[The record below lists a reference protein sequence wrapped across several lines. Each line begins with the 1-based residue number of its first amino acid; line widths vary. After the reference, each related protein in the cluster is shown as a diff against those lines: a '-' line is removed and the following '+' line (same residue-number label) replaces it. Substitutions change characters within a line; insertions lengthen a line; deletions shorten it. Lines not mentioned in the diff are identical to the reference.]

1 MLLLALLLLQLGTGS
16 LQKNQSYWLQMQE
29 AVTVQEGLCV
39 LVSCSFSYPEAGW
52 NHSTPTYG
60 SWYKTQKNFKPDAK
74 DNDLV
79 ATNNPDKKAKV
90 KNKLHF
96 RLLGD
101 PQANNCSL
109 SISEVRKDDSGT
121 YYFHLEQGDENH
133 TYESNLLTLTVTE
146 LTQTPDIHI
155 QGPLQSGHVSHVTC
169 SMPCACDWPTAPRIT
184 WAGAA
189 LRAAGSGLEPSTS
202 EILLTPHPED
212 HGTYLSCRVTFP
224 RAGVSS
230 NRTVQLSVSYAPQ
243 NLTISIS
250 GAGDPASVAQGK
262 FSHLEVQKGQFL
274 RLLCAADSHP
284 PATLSW
290 VLEDRVLSWSPPFGP
305 RTLELQLP
313 VVKPG
318 DSGLYTCRAE
328 NRLGSQQGT
337 LDLSVQ
343 YPPEDLRVMVSQ
355 ENRTASVAQGEFSHL
370 EVQKG
375 QFLRLLCAADSH
387 PPATLSWVL
396 EDRVL
401 SWSCPLGPR
410 TLELQLPVVKP
421 GDSGLYTCRAEN
433 RLGSQQGTLD
443 LSVQYPPEDLR
454 VTVSQENRTVTEV
467 IRNGTS
473 FPVLEGQ
480 SLRLV
485 CVTHSNPPARL
496 SWTWGTQ
503 TLSPEW
509 LSDAG
514 VLDLPRVQTEH
525 GGEFTCHA
533 RSPLGSQHLSLSL
546 SVHYPPQLL
555 GPSCSWE
562 AQALLCSCSSRAW
575 PAPAL
580 HWRLGEGLL
589 EGNSSNAS
597 LRVTSSSAGPWANSS
612 LSLHGA
618 LSSDLRLSCEAQ
630 NAQGTQSATILLL
643 PGKPELRGVL
653 LGTLGAAGGV
663 ALLSLCAC
671 LVFWLKTRRKKAA
684 SPTGTAQ
691 QDTPVDLGPVCGGPK
706 DASWLDILSH
716 GPTPAEATL
725 AVGEEPEPQELHYD
739 FCTFLELESREPKVQ
754 EATSRTEYSEMEIC
768 NDSLQEHPS
777 VLGRETSGTIARTWS
792 SRGRE
797 DAPPWCW
804 AEREPQF
811 QPHHQ

>member
-1 MLLLALLLLQLGTGS
+1 FNPCFCVPPGS
-16 LQKNQSYWLQMQE
+16 LQKNQSSWLQMQE

-39 LVSCSFSYPEAGW
+39 LVSCSFSYPEGGW
-52 NHSTPTYG
+52 KHSTPTYG
-60 SWYKTQKNFKPDAK
+60 SWYKTKKNSKPDPE
-74 DNDLV
+74 NNNLV
-79 ATNNPDKKAKV
+79 ATNNPHKEAKG

-101 PQANNCSL
+101 PQANDCSL

-121 YYFHLEQGDENH
+121 YYFHLEPGAVNH

-146 LTQTPDIHI
+146 LTQTPDIRI
-155 QGPLQSGHVSHVTC
+155 QEPLQSGHLSHVTC
-169 SMPCACDWPTAPRIT
+169 SMPGACDWPTAPRIS

-212 HGTYLSCRVTFP
+212 HGTYLSCRVAFP

-230 NRTVQLSVSYAPQ
+230 NRTVQLNVSCECCARA
-243 NLTISIS
+243 LGCCV
-250 GAGDPASVAQGK
+250 GA
-262 FSHLEVQKGQFL
+262 
-274 RLLCAADSHP
+274 
-284 PATLSW
+284 
-290 VLEDRVLSWSPPFGP
+290 
-305 RTLELQLP
+305 
-313 VVKPG
+313 
-318 DSGLYTCRAE
+318 
-328 NRLGSQQGT
+328 
-337 LDLSVQ
+337 
-343 YPPEDLRVMVSQ
+343 
-355 ENRTASVAQGEFSHL
+355 
-370 EVQKG
+370 
-375 QFLRLLCAADSH
+375 
-387 PPATLSWVL
+387 
-396 EDRVL
+396 
-401 SWSCPLGPR
+401 
-410 TLELQLPVVKP
+410 
-421 GDSGLYTCRAEN
+421 
-433 RLGSQQGTLD
+433 
-443 LSVQYPPEDLR
+443 
-454 VTVSQENRTVTEV
+454 EV

-473 FPVLEGQ
+473 LSVLEGQ

-509 LSDAG
+509 LSDPG
-514 VLDLPRVQTEH
+514 VLELPRVQTEH

-546 SVHYPPQLL
+546 SVHCELL

-562 AQALLCSCSSRAW
+562 AQVLLCSCSSCAW
-575 PAPAL
+575 PAPSL

-597 LRVTSSSAGPWANSS
+597 LRVTSSSTGPWANSS

-630 NAQGTQSATILLL
+630 NAQGTQSATVLLL
-643 PGKPELRGVL
+643 PGQGPVGPRSRE
-653 LGTLGAAGGV
+653 
-663 ALLSLCAC
+663 
-671 LVFWLKTRRKKAA
+671 
-684 SPTGTAQ
+684 
-691 QDTPVDLGPVCGGPK
+691 VDLRSDQGQGLACGSSSLSQPRHPHWIPTPAPLQGPK
-706 DASWLDILSH
+706 DASWWDILSH
-716 GPTPAEATL
+716 GPTPTEATL
-725 AVGEEPEPQELHYD
+725 PVSEELEPQELEPQELHYD
-739 FCTFLELESREPKVQ
+739 FCTFLELESREPQVQ

-768 NDSLQEHPS
+768 NDGLQEHPS

-797 DAPPWCW
+797 DAPSWCW
-804 AEREPQF
+804 AEQEPQF

>member
-1 MLLLALLLLQLGTGS
+1 MLLLALLLLQLGAGS
-16 LQKNQSYWLQMQE
+16 LQKKQSSWLQMQE

-60 SWYKTQKNFKPDAK
+60 YWYKTKNCKYDPK
-74 DNDLV
+74 NSTLM
-79 ATNNPDKKAKV
+79 ATNNPDKEAKE
-90 KNKLHF
+90 KYKLHF

-101 PQANNCSL
+101 PQANDCSL

-121 YYFHLEQGDENH
+121 YYFHLEQGAVNH
-133 TYESNLLTLTVTE
+133 TYKRNLLTLTVT
-146 LTQTPDIHI
+146 
-155 QGPLQSGHVSHVTC
+155 
-169 SMPCACDWPTAPRIT
+169 
-184 WAGAA
+184 
-189 LRAAGSGLEPSTS
+189 AGSGLEPSTS

-224 RAGVSS
+224 RANVSS
-230 NRTVQLSVSYAPQ
+230 TRTVQLKVSYAPQ

-250 GAGDPASVAQGK
+250 RAGDPAPVAQGN

-290 VLEDRVLSWSPPFGP
+290 VLEDRVLSWSF
-305 RTLELQLP
+305 R
-313 VVKPG
+313 
-318 DSGLYTCRAE
+318 
-328 NRLGSQQGT
+328 
-337 LDLSVQ
+337 
-343 YPPEDLRVMVSQ
+343 
-355 ENRTASVAQGEFSHL
+355 
-370 EVQKG
+370 
-375 QFLRLLCAADSH
+375 
-387 PPATLSWVL
+387 
-396 EDRVL
+396 
-401 SWSCPLGPR
+401 LGPR
-410 TLELQLPVVKP
+410 TLELELPVVKP

-454 VTVSQENRTVTEV
+454 VTVSQENRTVMEV

-473 FPVLEGQ
+473 LSVLEGQ

-509 LSDAG
+509 LSDPG
-514 VLDLPRVQTEH
+514 VLELPQVQTEH

-546 SVHYPPQLL
+546 SVHYPPRLL

-562 AQALLCSCSSRAW
+562 AQALLCSCSSSAW
-575 PAPAL
+575 PAPSL

-597 LRVTSSSAGPWANSS
+597 LRVTSSSTGHWANSS

-630 NAQGTQSATILLL
+630 NAHGTQSASVLLL
-643 PGKPELRGVL
+643 PGKPELREAL
-653 LGTLGAAGGV
+653 LGTLGAAGGA

-671 LVFWLKTRRKKAA
+671 LVFSWLKTRRKKAG
-684 SPTGTAQ
+684 SQTGTAH
-691 QDTPVDLGPVCGGPK
+691 QDAPVDLGPVCGGPK
-706 DASWLDILSH
+706 DASWWDSPSH
-716 GPTPAEATL
+716 GPTPTEATL
-725 AVGEEPEPQELHYD
+725 AGGEEPEPQELHYA
-739 FCTFLELESREPKVQ
+739 TLSFLELEPRDPEVH
-754 EATSRTEYSEMEIC
+754 EDTSKTEYSEIKIC
-768 NDSLQEHPS
+768 NGGLQEQPD
-777 VLGRETSGTIARTWS
+777 VLGRETSGTIARSAVLHVHRKWS
-792 SRGRE
+792 STE
-797 DAPPWCW
+797 DAPSWCW
-804 AEREPQF
+804 AEEEPQC

>member
-1 MLLLALLLLQLGTGS
+1 MGDTDQAQALALQDW
-16 LQKNQSYWLQMQE
+16 Q
-29 AVTVQEGLCV
+29 
-39 LVSCSFSYPEAGW
+39 
-52 NHSTPTYG
+52 
-60 SWYKTQKNFKPDAK
+60 
-74 DNDLV
+74 
-79 ATNNPDKKAKV
+79 
-90 KNKLHF
+90 
-96 RLLGD
+96 
-101 PQANNCSL
+101 
-109 SISEVRKDDSGT
+109 
-121 YYFHLEQGDENH
+121 
-133 TYESNLLTLTVTE
+133 NLLSSVYVY
-146 LTQTPDIHI
+146 
-155 QGPLQSGHVSHVTC
+155 VSVC
-169 SMPCACDWPTAPRIT
+169 PSPAP
-184 WAGAA
+184 
-189 LRAAGSGLEPSTS
+189 
-202 EILLTPHPED
+202 
-212 HGTYLSCRVTFP
+212 
-224 RAGVSS
+224 
-230 NRTVQLSVSYAPQ
+230 
-243 NLTISIS
+243 
-250 GAGDPASVAQGK
+250 VAQG
-262 FSHLEVQKGQFL
+262 
-274 RLLCAADSHP
+274 
-284 PATLSW
+284 
-290 VLEDRVLSWSPPFGP
+290 
-305 RTLELQLP
+305 
-313 VVKPG
+313 
-318 DSGLYTCRAE
+318 
-328 NRLGSQQGT
+328 N
-337 LDLSVQ
+337 
-343 YPPEDLRVMVSQ
+343 
-355 ENRTASVAQGEFSHL
+355 FSHL

-433 RLGSQQGTLD
+433 RLGTQQGTLD

-473 FPVLEGQ
+473 LPVLEGQ

-496 SWTWGTQ
+496 SWTWGMQ

-509 LSDAG
+509 LSDPG
-514 VLDLPRVQTEH
+514 LLELPRVQTEH

-546 SVHYPPQLL
+546 SVHYPPRLL

-575 PAPAL
+575 PAPSL

-597 LRVTSSSAGPWANSS
+597 LRVTSSSEGPWANSS
-612 LSLHGA
+612 LSLHRA

-630 NAQGTQSATILLL
+630 NAQGTQSATVLLL

-653 LGTLGAAGGV
+653 LGTLGAAGGA

-671 LVFWLKTRRKKAA
+671 LVFWWLSGPVSSFRLKTRRKKAA

-706 DASWLDILSH
+706 DASWLDSPSY
-716 GPTPAEATL
+716 GPTPTEARL
-725 AVGEEPEPQELHYD
+725 AVGEEPEPQELHYASLS
-739 FCTFLELESREPKVQ
+739 FLEFEPREPKVQ
-754 EATSRTEYSEMEIC
+754 EATSRTEYSEIKIC
-768 NDSLQEHPS
+768 NGSLQEQPD
-777 VLGRETSGTIARTWS
+777 VLGRETSGTIPRSAVLHVHRKWS
-792 SRGRE
+792 STE

-804 AEREPQF
+804 VEQEPQF
-811 QPHHQ
+811 QSHHPTL

>member
-1 MLLLALLLLQLGTGS
+1 RALVLSFCVPPGS
-16 LQKNQSYWLQMQE
+16 LQKNQSSWLQMQE

-39 LVSCSFSYPEAGW
+39 LVSCSFSYPEGGW
-52 NHSTPTYG
+52 KHSTPTYG
-60 SWYKTQKNFKPDAK
+60 SWYKTKKNSKPDPE
-74 DNDLV
+74 NNNLV
-79 ATNNPDKKAKV
+79 ATNNPHKEAKG

-101 PQANNCSL
+101 PQANDCSL

-121 YYFHLEQGDENH
+121 YYFHLEPGAVNH

-146 LTQTPDIHI
+146 LTQTPDIRI
-155 QGPLQSGHVSHVTC
+155 QEPLQSGHLSHVTC
-169 SMPCACDWPTAPRIT
+169 SMPGACDWPTAPRIS

-212 HGTYLSCRVTFP
+212 HGTYLSCRVAFP

-230 NRTVQLSVSYAPQ
+230 NRTVQLNVSYAPQ

-250 GAGDPASVAQGK
+250 GAGDP
-262 FSHLEVQKGQFL
+262 
-274 RLLCAADSHP
+274 
-284 PATLSW
+284 
-290 VLEDRVLSWSPPFGP
+290 
-305 RTLELQLP
+305 
-313 VVKPG
+313 
-318 DSGLYTCRAE
+318 
-328 NRLGSQQGT
+328 
-337 LDLSVQ
+337 
-343 YPPEDLRVMVSQ
+343 
-355 ENRTASVAQGEFSHL
+355 
-370 EVQKG
+370 
-375 QFLRLLCAADSH
+375 
-387 PPATLSWVL
+387 
-396 EDRVL
+396 
-401 SWSCPLGPR
+401 
-410 TLELQLPVVKP
+410 
-421 GDSGLYTCRAEN
+421 
-433 RLGSQQGTLD
+433 
-443 LSVQYPPEDLR
+443 
-454 VTVSQENRTVTEV
+454 V

-473 FPVLEGQ
+473 LSVLEGQ

-509 LSDAG
+509 LSDPG
-514 VLDLPRVQTEH
+514 VLELPRVQTEH

-546 SVHYPPQLL
+546 SVHYPPRLL

-562 AQALLCSCSSRAW
+562 AQVLLCSCSSCAW
-575 PAPAL
+575 PAPSL

-597 LRVTSSSAGPWANSS
+597 LRVTSSSTGPWANSS

-630 NAQGTQSATILLL
+630 NAQGTQSATVLLL
-643 PGKPELRGVL
+643 PGLACGSSS
-653 LGTLGAAGGV
+653 
-663 ALLSLCAC
+663 LSQPRHPH
-671 LVFWLKTRRKKAA
+671 WI
-684 SPTGTAQ
+684 PTPAPLQ
-691 QDTPVDLGPVCGGPK
+691 GPK
-706 DASWLDILSH
+706 DASWWDILSH
-716 GPTPAEATL
+716 GPTPTEATL
-725 AVGEEPEPQELHYD
+725 PVSEELEPQELEPQELHYD
-739 FCTFLELESREPKVQ
+739 FCTFLELESREPQVQ

-768 NDSLQEHPS
+768 NDGLQEHPS

-797 DAPPWCW
+797 DAPSWCW
-804 AEREPQF
+804 AEQEPQF

>member
-1 MLLLALLLLQLGTGS
+1 RIPGQDSPPSPKMLLLALLLLQLGAGS
-16 LQKNQSYWLQMQE
+16 LQKNQSSWLQMQE

-39 LVSCSFSYPEAGW
+39 LVSCSFSYPEGGW
-52 NHSTPTYG
+52 KHSTPTYG
-60 SWYKTQKNFKPDAK
+60 SWYKTKKNSKPDPE
-74 DNDLV
+74 NNNLV
-79 ATNNPDKKAKV
+79 ATNNPHKEAKG

-101 PQANNCSL
+101 PQANDCSL

-121 YYFHLEQGDENH
+121 YYFHLEPGAVNH

-146 LTQTPDIHI
+146 LTQTPDIRI
-155 QGPLQSGHVSHVTC
+155 QEPLQSGHLSHVTC
-169 SMPCACDWPTAPRIT
+169 SMPGACDWPTAPRIS

-212 HGTYLSCRVTFP
+212 HGTYLSCRVAFP

-230 NRTVQLSVSYAPQ
+230 NRTVQLNVSYAPQ

-250 GAGDPASVAQGK
+250 GAGDPAPVAQGK
-262 FSHLEVQKGQFL
+262 
-274 RLLCAADSHP
+274 
-284 PATLSW
+284 
-290 VLEDRVLSWSPPFGP
+290 
-305 RTLELQLP
+305 
-313 VVKPG
+313 
-318 DSGLYTCRAE
+318 
-328 NRLGSQQGT
+328 
-337 LDLSVQ
+337 
-343 YPPEDLRVMVSQ
+343 
-355 ENRTASVAQGEFSHL
+355 FSHL

-410 TLELQLPVVKP
+410 TLELELPVVKP

-454 VTVSQENRTVTEV
+454 VTVSQENRKVMEV

-473 FPVLEGQ
+473 LSVLEGQ

-509 LSDAG
+509 LSDPG
-514 VLDLPRVQTEH
+514 VLELPRVQTEH

-546 SVHYPPQLL
+546 SVHYPPRLL

-562 AQALLCSCSSRAW
+562 AQVLLCSCSSCAW
-575 PAPAL
+575 PAPSL

-597 LRVTSSSAGPWANSS
+597 LRVTSSSTGPWANSS

-630 NAQGTQSATILLL
+630 NAQGTQSATVLLL
-643 PGKPELRGVL
+643 PGQGPVGPRSRE
-653 LGTLGAAGGV
+653 
-663 ALLSLCAC
+663 
-671 LVFWLKTRRKKAA
+671 
-684 SPTGTAQ
+684 
-691 QDTPVDLGPVCGGPK
+691 VDLRSDQGQGWG
-706 DASWLDILSH
+706 H
-716 GPTPAEATL
+716 
-725 AVGEEPEPQELHYD
+725 GEELEPQELEPQELHYD
-739 FCTFLELESREPKVQ
+739 FCTFLELESREPQVQ

-768 NDSLQEHPS
+768 NDGLQEHPS

-797 DAPPWCW
+797 DAPSWCW
-804 AEREPQF
+804 AEQEPQF

>member
-16 LQKNQSYWLQMQE
+16 LQKNQSFWLQMQK

-39 LVSCSFSYPEAGW
+39 LVSCSFSYPKAGW
-52 NHSTPTYG
+52 KHSTPTYG

-79 ATNNPDKKAKV
+79 ATNNPDKEAKE
-90 KNKLHF
+90 KYKLHF

-101 PQANNCSL
+101 PQSNNCSL
-109 SISEVRKDDSGT
+109 SISEVQKDDSGT

-133 TYESNLLTLTVTE
+133 SYKKLLTLTVTE

-155 QGPLQSGHVSHVTC
+155 QEPLQSGHLSHVTC
-169 SMPCACDWPTAPRIT
+169 SMPGACDWPTAPRIT

-212 HGTYLSCRVTFP
+212 HGTHLSCRVTFP

-250 GAGDPASVAQGK
+250 GAGDPAPVAQGK

-290 VLEDRVLSWSPPFGP
+290 VLEDRVLSWS
-305 RTLELQLP
+305 
-313 VVKPG
+313 
-318 DSGLYTCRAE
+318 S
-328 NRLGSQQGT
+328 
-337 LDLSVQ
+337 
-343 YPPEDLRVMVSQ
+343 
-355 ENRTASVAQGEFSHL
+355 
-370 EVQKG
+370 
-375 QFLRLLCAADSH
+375 
-387 PPATLSWVL
+387 
-396 EDRVL
+396 
-401 SWSCPLGPR
+401 PLGPR

-485 CVTHSNPPARL
+485 CVTPSNPPARL

-514 VLDLPRVQTEH
+514 VLELPRVQTEH

-533 RSPLGSQHLSLSL
+533 RSPLGSQNLSLSL
-546 SVHYPPQLL
+546 SVHCEPPTAAGTLLLLGGPGSALQLL
-555 GPSCSWE
+555 LPRLAG
-562 AQALLCSCSSRAW
+562 
-575 PAPAL
+575 PAL

-597 LRVTSSSAGPWANSS
+597 LGVTSSSAGPWANSS

-630 NAQGTQSATILLL
+630 NAQGTQSATVLLL

-653 LGTLGAAGGV
+653 LGTLGAAGGA

-706 DASWLDILSH
+706 DASWLDSPSY
-716 GPTPAEATL
+716 GPTPTEATL
-725 AVGEEPEPQELHYD
+725 AMGEEPEPQELHYASLS
-739 FCTFLELESREPKVQ
+739 FLEFEPREPKVQ
-754 EATSRTEYSEMEIC
+754 EARSRTEYSEIKIC
-768 NDSLQEHPS
+768 NGGLQEQPD
-777 VLGRETSGTIARTWS
+777 VPGRETPGTIPRSAVLQVHRKWS
-792 SRGRE
+792 STE

-804 AEREPQF
+804 AEQEPQF
-811 QPHHQ
+811 QSHHPTL

>member
-16 LQKNQSYWLQMQE
+16 LQKNQSFWLQMQK

-39 LVSCSFSYPEAGW
+39 LVSCSFSYPKAGW

-60 SWYKTQKNFKPDAK
+60 SWYKTKKNSKPDAK

-79 ATNNPDKKAKV
+79 ATNNPDKEAKE
-90 KNKLHF
+90 KYKLHF

-109 SISEVRKDDSGT
+109 SISEVQKDDSGT

-133 TYESNLLTLTVTE
+133 SYKKLLTLTVTE

-155 QGPLQSGHVSHVTC
+155 QEPLQSGHLSHVTC
-169 SMPCACDWPTAPRIT
+169 SMPGACDWPTAPRIT

-189 LRAAGSGLEPSTS
+189 LRAAGSGLETSTS

-212 HGTYLSCRVTFP
+212 HGTHISCRVTFP

-290 VLEDRVLSWSPPFGP
+290 VLEDRVLSWSCPF
-305 RTLELQLP
+305 
-313 VVKPG
+313 
-318 DSGLYTCRAE
+318 
-328 NRLGSQQGT
+328 
-337 LDLSVQ
+337 
-343 YPPEDLRVMVSQ
+343 
-355 ENRTASVAQGEFSHL
+355 
-370 EVQKG
+370 
-375 QFLRLLCAADSH
+375 
-387 PPATLSWVL
+387 
-396 EDRVL
+396 
-401 SWSCPLGPR
+401 GPR

-514 VLDLPRVQTEH
+514 VLQLPRVQTEH

-546 SVHYPPQLL
+546 SVHYPPRLL

-597 LRVTSSSAGPWANSS
+597 LRVTSSSEGPWANSS
-612 LSLHGA
+612 LSLQGA

-630 NAQGTQSATILLL
+630 NAQGTQSATVLLL

-706 DASWLDILSH
+706 DASWLDSPSY
-716 GPTPAEATL
+716 GPPPTEATL
-725 AVGEEPEPQELHYD
+725 AVGEEPEPQELHYASLS
-739 FCTFLELESREPKVQ
+739 FLEFEPREPKVQ
-754 EATSRTEYSEMEIC
+754 EASSRTEYSEIKIC
-768 NDSLQEHPS
+768 NGSLQEQPD
-777 VLGRETSGTIARTWS
+777 VLGRETSGTIPRSAVLHVHRKWS
-792 SRGRE
+792 STE

-804 AEREPQF
+804 AEQEPQF
-811 QPHHQ
+811 QSHHPTL

>member
-1 MLLLALLLLQLGTGS
+1 MLFLALLLLQLGTAEPLCPPGS
-16 LQKNQSYWLQMQE
+16 LQKNQSFWLQMQK

-39 LVSCSFSYPEAGW
+39 LVSCSFSYPKAGW
-52 NHSTPTYG
+52 KHSTPTYG

-101 PQANNCSL
+101 PQSNNCSL
-109 SISEVRKDDSGT
+109 SISEVQKDDSGT

-133 TYESNLLTLTVTE
+133 SYKKLLTLTVTE

-155 QGPLQSGHVSHVTC
+155 QEPLQSGHLSHVTC
-169 SMPCACDWPTAPRIT
+169 SMPGACDWPTAPRIT

-202 EILLTPHPED
+202 EILLMPHPED
-212 HGTYLSCRVTFP
+212 HGTHLSCRVTFP

-250 GAGDPASVAQGK
+250 GAGDPAPVAQGK

-290 VLEDRVLSWSPPFGP
+290 VLEDRVLSWS
-305 RTLELQLP
+305 
-313 VVKPG
+313 
-318 DSGLYTCRAE
+318 S
-328 NRLGSQQGT
+328 
-337 LDLSVQ
+337 
-343 YPPEDLRVMVSQ
+343 
-355 ENRTASVAQGEFSHL
+355 
-370 EVQKG
+370 
-375 QFLRLLCAADSH
+375 
-387 PPATLSWVL
+387 
-396 EDRVL
+396 
-401 SWSCPLGPR
+401 PLGPR

-421 GDSGLYTCRAEN
+421 GDSGLYTCQAEN

-443 LSVQYPPEDLR
+443 LSVQLSWAGSSAQREAPAHLELVPVSIADPPEDLR

-485 CVTHSNPPARL
+485 CVTPSNPPARL

-514 VLDLPRVQTEH
+514 VLALPRVQTEH

-533 RSPLGSQHLSLSL
+533 RSPLGSQNLSLSL
-546 SVHYPPQLL
+546 SVHYPPRLL

-597 LRVTSSSAGPWANSS
+597 LGVTSSSAGPWANSS
-612 LSLHGA
+612 LSLHEA

-630 NAQGTQSATILLL
+630 NAQGTQSATVLLL

-653 LGTLGAAGGV
+653 LGTLGAAGGA

-671 LVFWLKTRRKKAA
+671 LVFCLLLQVKDSQEESCQPNRNCT
-684 SPTGTAQ
+684 TG
-691 QDTPVDLGPVCGGPK
+691 
-706 DASWLDILSH
+706 
-716 GPTPAEATL
+716 
-725 AVGEEPEPQELHYD
+725 
-739 FCTFLELESREPKVQ
+739 
-754 EATSRTEYSEMEIC
+754 
-768 NDSLQEHPS
+768 HP
-777 VLGRETSGTIARTWS
+777 R
-792 SRGRE
+792 
-797 DAPPWCW
+797 
-804 AEREPQF
+804 
-811 QPHHQ
+811 